1 VEAAEDGVVTMVTVE
16 IAVTTVAAVV
26 IAVTTVEVDP
36 TPIHAEVAIVEVV
49 VDQDITM
56 EDLDTTMEVQ
66 GITMETQGITLEV
79 HPTITLAEEAT
90 VEEIVVTVLAV
101 QEGKVTLV
109 EEAAVATQA
118 EVTVETVDTIVVAA
132 ETMDTIVVA
141 VEALSILFPR
151 F

>member
-1 VEAAEDGVVTMVTVE
+1 MCRIKEFTY
-16 IAVTTVAAVV
+16 IP
-26 IAVTTVEVDP
+26 IVDP

-79 HPTITLAEEAT
+79 HPTTTLAEEAT

-101 QEGKVTLV
+101 QVMDISKSQAICIDLFSTSFLSKVMR
-109 EEAAVATQA
+109 EN
-118 EVTVETVDTIVVAA
+118 
-132 ETMDTIVVA
+132 
-141 VEALSILFPR
+141 
-151 F
+151 